1 MHFLPAPMPTV
12 FCFNNG
18 LVEQMSEVVGMS
30 IGPQD
35 NIAAAAAITAI
46 RSPFRNEFLAPETDT
61 SASAVSGLRENF
73 DTIDKHGS
81 GHCHRE
87 PLLSSHCSVIAFPCR
102 RFFCHSERSE
112 RPSMTPTIT
121 QSRKPVTECEIPRRL
136 MRLSMTSASLLPG
149 RIHSSRRQRFALNR
163 GDEVARFSDDEASAL
178 DAFGNTILGPSNLV
192 AIHTRTM
199 VR

>member
-1 MHFLPAPMPTV
+1 MPTV

-61 SASAVSGLRENF
+61 SASALSGLRKNF

-87 PLLSSHCSVIAFPCR
+87 PPLSSHCSGIAAPR
-102 RFFCHSERSE
+102 SSLFCHPERSE
-112 RPSMTPTIT
+112 GPLNDSNHHTIKKT
-121 QSRKPVTECEIPRRL
+121 C
-136 MRLSMTSASLLPG
+136 
-149 RIHSSRRQRFALNR
+149 
-163 GDEVARFSDDEASAL
+163 D
-178 DAFGNTILGPSNLV
+178 
-192 AIHTRTM
+192 
-199 VR
+199 